1 MSSLGVLR
9 WLSWVEGASLVL
21 LVGVAMPL
29 KYLGG
34 WALGVRV
41 LGSLHGLLF
50 LAFGVTLL
58 RVSLERRWPLQRGL
72 ELLLYSALPFGAF
85 GVERALRREQA

>member
-9 WLSWVEGASLVL
+9 WLSRIEGASLLL
-21 LVGVAMPL
+21 LVGVGMPL
-29 KYLGG
+29 KYLGD
-34 WALGVRV
+34 WPLGVRV

-50 LAFGVTLL
+50 TAFVVTLL
-58 RVSLERRWPLQRGL
+58 RVSLERRWPAARWLA
-72 ELLLYSALPFGAF
+72 LLLYSALPFGLL